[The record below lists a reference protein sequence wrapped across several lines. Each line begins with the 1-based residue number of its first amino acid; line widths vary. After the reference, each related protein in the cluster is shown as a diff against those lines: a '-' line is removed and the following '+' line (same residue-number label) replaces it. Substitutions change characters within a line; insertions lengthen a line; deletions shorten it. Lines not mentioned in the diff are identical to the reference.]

1 MKKLVLII
9 LLFAVVSCKYD
20 NHKQQY
26 FFAKFAQWD
35 SQLPDQYLQI
45 ADSLSL
51 IKPDELSTKNR
62 HYHTLLTSISGAFS
76 GRIMSEDSAL
86 NIAKNWY
93 QSRKDFRNACRA
105 LIFNSSNLDK
115 QYERLK
121 EAEDLFVRHKVNDP
135 LTEAY
140 LYMYLSESIIR
151 PSSGVSLSRQ
161 TALQK
166 SEVFKR
172 LSVSI
177 FKNIGRLR
185 DAQNLLIN
193 SYSRQMFISREKQ
206 LESLKEI
213 ESFDTIYPEVRS
225 KLLINYAN
233 YYFSIN
239 DTVGFKYLRDFL
251 NYKDNNFF
259 EQLSEKSI
267 LLRMSEEYRLI
278 GKMDSSLHY
287 ATLYNNHLLELPSV
301 EFNGYRNLSLV
312 YEAMGDIKNA
322 YKYLQLYQRSYN
334 YKQSSQYQD
343 VLLQKIATE
352 KEHAKQV
359 KQLQR
364 ERSAALYG
372 SALVIVLL
380 FATVGLSLFKNRRG
394 SIGNARAEEEYK
406 AQIAEL
412 NELYKRSKFTNE
424 VLKASAGLM
433 PVFIDS
439 MAKEAARS
447 RKISGETF
455 DNILNNISSLRQSGR
470 DIISDIAKSEEFAGF
485 FPEIASYKELSS
497 YERVVLA
504 LFEMGYSPKEIS
516 NLISTTPASVRS
528 IKAKIKDKLP
538 SLSMSGEGENQAEDN

>member
-1 MKKLVLII
+1 M
-9 LLFAVVSCKYD
+9 
-20 NHKQQY
+20 
-26 FFAKFAQWD
+26 
-35 SQLPDQYLQI
+35 
-45 ADSLSL
+45 
-51 IKPDELSTKNR
+51 
-62 HYHTLLTSISGAFS
+62 TL
-76 GRIMSEDSAL
+76 
-86 NIAKNWY
+86 
-93 QSRKDFRNACRA
+93 
-105 LIFNSSNLDK
+105 
-115 QYERLK
+115 
-121 EAEDLFVRHKVNDP
+121 
-135 LTEAY
+135 
-140 LYMYLSESIIR
+140 
-151 PSSGVSLSRQ
+151 
-161 TALQK
+161 
-166 SEVFKR
+166 
-172 LSVSI
+172 
-177 FKNIGRLR
+177 
-185 DAQNLLIN
+185 
-193 SYSRQMFISREKQ
+193 
-206 LESLKEI
+206 
-213 ESFDTIYPEVRS
+213 
-225 KLLINYAN
+225 
-233 YYFSIN
+233 
-239 DTVGFKYLRDFL
+239 LRDFL
-251 NYKDNNFF
+251 NYKNNNFF

-343 VLLQKIATE
+343 VLLQKIAAE

-447 RKISGETF
+447 RKVSGETF